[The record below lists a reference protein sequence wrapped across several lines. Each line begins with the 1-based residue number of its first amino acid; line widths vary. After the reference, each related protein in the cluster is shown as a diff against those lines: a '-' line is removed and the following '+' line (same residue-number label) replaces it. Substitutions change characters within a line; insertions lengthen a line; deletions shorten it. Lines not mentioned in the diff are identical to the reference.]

1 MTGTV
6 YLRVKDV
13 AKMLGIGTST
23 VWEWSRKGKLPKA
36 IKQSP
41 RVSVWKL
48 EDIARYQQK
57 ADEASIEKTAAC

>member
-23 VWEWSRKGKLPKA
+23 VWEWARKGKLPKA

-41 RVSVWKL
+41 KVSVWRL
-48 EDIARYQQK
+48 EDIARYQQDTDK
-57 ADEASIEKTAAC
+57 AAIEKAAAC